1 MGAKAIMLA
10 NPYTYKFLKGLTHS
24 ALLEVLFHSMEV
36 KKVKGKQGHL
46 WLSEIIYFGWYIFYK

>member
-24 ALLEVLFHSMEV
+24 AM
-36 KKVKGKQGHL
+36 GQ
-46 WLSEIIYFGWYIFYK
+46 IISSGIRGTALDI